1 MNDVFDDSDNRGPGN
16 RGPEED
22 RTAQVARA
30 LLKALVVV
38 VVIGVVI
45 ALGTTIMVR
54 ALGLNEND
62 SPGPVGTAPS
72 GPTRPLPTTALPVPG
87 DDKSPEQPTESA
99 AASKTPDAKN
109 RDFRLEASPV
119 KAKAMERV
127 NLTGSYKGADN
138 LSLKVQRFENG
149 GWSDFGV
156 DATVRGGTY
165 ATYVQTGRAGVQR
178 FRMYDPAAKQASNGV
193 RVTIG

>member
-1 MNDVFDDSDNRGPGN
+1 MNDDPDHQGPDDEGPDDG
-16 RGPEED
+16 
-22 RTAQVARA
+22 RTAQVTRA
-30 LLKALVVV
+30 LLKALAVV

-62 SPGPVGTAPS
+62 SPGPVGAAPS
-72 GPTRPLPTTALPVPG
+72 GPTKPLPTTALPVPG
-87 DDKSPEQPTESA
+87 DDQSPEQPTKSA
-99 AASKTPDAKN
+99 APSKTPDTKN
-109 RDFRLEASPV
+109 RDLKLDASPGT
-119 KAKAMERV
+119 AKPMERV
-127 NLTGSYKGADN
+127 NLTGTYKGADN

-156 DATVRGGTY
+156 DATVRAGTY

-178 FRMYDPAAKQASNGV
+178 FRMYDPAKKNASNAV